1 MNEQIMIKAINK
13 LRPNS
18 EFSFTDCDY
27 STIVWQKLDGKAPT
41 ELQVNNAMAAVIAE
55 LDAALIERSDAKAA
69 LLDRLGI
76 TADEAALLLG

>member
-13 LRPNS
+13 LRPDS

-27 STIVWQKLDGKAPT
+27 STIVWEKLEGQAPT
-41 ELQVNNAMAAVIAE
+41 KQQVNNAMALVTAE
-55 LDAALIERSDAKAA
+55 LDAALVERSDAKAA
-69 LLDRLGI
+69 LLERLGI